1 MKTPVYYG
9 EGRKNPPFGPTLVPT
24 VVASSQQ
31 GKLEKAASKN
41 FPKKHEKT
49 KKIAKPLASN
59 GDVVEEFFLT
69 T

>member
-41 FPKKHEKT
+41 FPKKT